1 MKKLSPKKQQPGQVE
16 QAKRRFFD
24 LLRQGTEALHQGDVV
39 KATRFL
45 ERAHGLDPDNHDAAL
60 NLGGAY
66 ILSKK
71 FAQAVALLESLS
83 ERDPD
88 NPMVWTNLGAAYLG
102 NPILAKEAERLRAI
116 AAFERAI
123 ELNPV
128 APNVAYNLGLV
139 YLDRQDNALALH
151 WFQRALQANPNDRD
165 ARRFIDQLSGEV
177 KGGGEELVKS

>member
-1 MKKLSPKKQQPGQVE
+1 MKKASKKKVQRSEAEPSQ
-16 QAKRRFFD
+16 RRFFD
-24 LLRQGTEALHQGDVV
+24 LLRQGTEALHRGDIA

-45 ERAHGLDPDNHDAAL
+45 ERAHQMNQDNRDAAL

-71 FAQAVALLESLS
+71 FAQAVAILEPLS
-83 ERDPD
+83 QRDPH

-102 NPILAKEAERLRAI
+102 NPILAKEAEQLRAI

-123 ELNPV
+123 ELNPI

-139 YLDRQDNALALH
+139 HLDRQENERALH
-151 WFQRALQANPNDRD
+151 WFQRAVQANPNDRD
-165 ARRFIDQLSGEV
+165 ARRFVEQLSAAGTNQED
-177 KGGGEELVKS
+177 EF

>member
-1 MKKLSPKKQQPGQVE
+1 MKKPSRKKQSPDQSE

-24 LLRQGTEALHQGDVV
+24 LLRQGTEALHQGDVA

-45 ERAHGLDPDNHDAAL
+45 ERAHQLDPDNHDATL

-71 FAQAVALLESLS
+71 FAQAVALLEPLS
-83 ERDPD
+83 EREPH

-102 NPILAKEAERLRAI
+102 NPILAKEAEQIRAI

-123 ELNPV
+123 ELNPA

-139 YLDRQDNALALH
+139 HLDRQDNEQALH
-151 WFQRALQANPNDRD
+151 WFRRAVQANPNDRD
-165 ARRFIDQLSGEV
+165 ARRFLDQLAGET
-177 KGGGEELVKS
+177 KDKREEPST

>member
-1 MKKLSPKKQQPGQVE
+1 MKENAKKKAQPNE
-16 QAKRRFFD
+16 KRFFD
-24 LLRQGTEALHQGDVV
+24 LLRQGTEALHQGDTA

-45 ERAHGLDPDNHDAAL
+45 ERAHQLDPDNQDAAL

-71 FAQAVALLESLS
+71 FAQAVAVLEPLS
-83 ERDPD
+83 ERVPH

-102 NPILAKEAERLRAI
+102 NPILAKDAEQLRAI

-123 ELNPV
+123 ELNPI

-139 YLDRQDNALALH
+139 HLDRHENERALH
-151 WFQRALQANPNDRD
+151 WFERAVQANPNDRD
-165 ARRFIDQLSGEV
+165 ARRFVEQLTV
-177 KGGGEELVKS
+177 ADKAD

>member
-1 MKKLSPKKQQPGQVE
+1 MKKLSHKKQQSGQGKQV
-16 QAKRRFFD
+16 KRHFFN
-24 LLRQGTEALHQGDVV
+24 LLRQGTAALHEGDVV

-45 ERAHGLDPDNHDAAL
+45 ERAHELDPDNHDAAL

-71 FAQAVALLESLS
+71 FAQAVALLEPLS

-102 NPILAKEAERLRAI
+102 NPILAKEAEQLRAI

-139 YLDRQDNALALH
+139 YLDRQDNTRALH
-151 WFQRALQANPNDRD
+151 WFRRALEANPNDRD
-165 ARRFIDQLSGEV
+165 ARRFIDQLSGAASD
-177 KGGGEELVKS
+177 GGEELLNS

>member
-1 MKKLSPKKQQPGQVE
+1 MKKEAKKNQSPDQDE

-24 LLRQGTEALHQGDVV
+24 LLRQGTEALHRGDIA

-45 ERAHGLDPDNHDAAL
+45 ERAHGLDPDNQDAAL

-71 FAQAVALLESLS
+71 FTQAVALLEPLS
-83 ERDPD
+83 ERDPH

-102 NPILAKEAERLRAI
+102 NPILAREAEQLRAI

-123 ELNPV
+123 ELNPA

-139 YLDRQDNALALH
+139 HLDRQNNEQALH
-151 WFQRALQANPNDRD
+151 WFQQAVQANPNDRD
-165 ARRFIDQLSGEV
+165 ARRFVEQLSGD
-177 KGGGEELVKS
+177 KDGGEEISR